1 MTRLAHLALHAGLV
15 LLAVVCLTGRFMGD
29 AAPALWALG
38 AVIALQG
45 GIALALAVSVGR
57 RDATRRREAL
67 ITVAVTVTVLVGL
80 PYAQDFGVDLYWR
93 AHRLALVEL
102 MHDVNAHGRRRA
114 EDGSDQRLH
123 DGYRRRLHS
132 LRFTLM
138 SVSDDHVAFVQAGPG
153 RLVSGYLNVRPDRRP
168 PVPGDTVAS
177 LPVTFARAVEADWY
191 YFEAS
196 PARIASAAAPG
207 SSAAVTGRP
216 TTR

>member
-1 MTRLAHLALHAGLV
+1 MTRLAHLALLTGLA
-15 LLAVVCLTGRFMGD
+15 LLIVVGLTGRFIGD

-45 GIALALAVSVGR
+45 GIALALAVTVGR

-67 ITVAVTVTVLVGL
+67 VTVAVTVAVLVGL
-80 PYAQDFGVDLYWR
+80 PYVHDLGVDLYWR
-93 AHRLALVEL
+93 AHRPALVAL
-102 MHDVNAHGRRRA
+102 LQDVTAQGRRRA

-123 DGYRRRLHS
+123 DGYRRRLQS

-138 SVSDDHVAFVQAGPG
+138 SVTDDHVAFVQPGPG
-153 RLVSGYLNVRPDRRP
+153 RLASGYLSVKPGGRP
-168 PVPGDTVAS
+168 PAIGDTVAS
-177 LPVTFARAVEADWY
+177 LPVTFARAVDPDWY

-196 PARIASAAAPG
+196 PARMAAAAAPG
-207 SSAAVTGRP
+207 SGAAVMGRP